1 MPIKYFCWFCKT
13 DPHSLLPIKITVKH
27 LFDGYFWERVDGTRT
42 DFDNVYEFLK
52 MMAVVDLG
60 L

>member
-1 MPIKYFCWFCKT
+1 MPIKYFCRFCKT

-27 LFDGYFWERVDGTRT
+27 LFDGYFWERVDATRT
-42 DFDNVYEFLK
+42 DFDLVYKFLK
-52 MMAVVDLG
+52 TLFEIALG